1 MERMAAMKKV
11 LSPISES
18 MIVMKE
24 RMRASAERSVGA
36 AVGGG
41 CVDIV
46 YEVVGVIW
54 EPLFEERALHEYYSQ
69 RVI

>member
-41 CVDIV
+41 CVDILSGTKV
-46 YEVVGVIW
+46 
-54 EPLFEERALHEYYSQ
+54 RQ
-69 RVI
+69 